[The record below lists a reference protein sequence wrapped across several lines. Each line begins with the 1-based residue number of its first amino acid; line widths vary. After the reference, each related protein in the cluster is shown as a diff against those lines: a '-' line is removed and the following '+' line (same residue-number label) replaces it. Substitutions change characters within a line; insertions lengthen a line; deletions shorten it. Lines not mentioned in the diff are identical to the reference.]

1 MDGLLIYF
9 NFSGG
14 ILLIT
19 REHFNLV
26 NGMSN
31 NYWGWGLEDDEFH
44 RRLVDNDLSIQRP
57 SNITTGKSGTF
68 KHFHSARTRKRD
80 MIKC

>member
-1 MDGLLIYF
+1 
-9 NFSGG
+9 
-14 ILLIT
+14 
-19 REHFNLV
+19 
-26 NGMSN
+26 MSN